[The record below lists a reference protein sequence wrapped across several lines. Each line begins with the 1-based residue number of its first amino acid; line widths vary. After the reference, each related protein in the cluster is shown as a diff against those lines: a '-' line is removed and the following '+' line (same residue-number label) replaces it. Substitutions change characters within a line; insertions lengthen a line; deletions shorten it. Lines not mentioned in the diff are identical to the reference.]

1 MEAAMITSVSSPTFT
16 RTREIASSDR
26 SAASEVAVSNIDISR
41 LTDTDLDKEIL
52 NRYIKAV
59 DDALSELT
67 LSASVVGATK
77 SRIEGNNAFV
87 KNLIDSN
94 TRGIGQLVDADL
106 SEEAAKMKALQTQEQ
121 LAIQTLEISNS
132 GSQNLLQILG

>member
-1 MEAAMITSVSSPTFT
+1 MITSVSSPTFT
-16 RTREIASSDR
+16 RAREIASSDR

-77 SRIEGNNAFV
+77 ARIEGNNAFV

>member
-1 MEAAMITSVSSPTFT
+1 MITSVSSPTFT

-77 SRIEGNNAFV
+77 SRIEGNNA
-87 KNLIDSN
+87 NLIDSN

-121 LAIQTLEISNS
+121 LAIQSLEISNS

>member
-1 MEAAMITSVSSPTFT
+1 MITSVSSPTFT
-16 RTREIASSDR
+16 RAREIASSDR

-67 LSASVVGATK
+67 LSASVVGAK

-132 GSQNLLQILG
+132 GSQNLLQILE

>member
-1 MEAAMITSVSSPTFT
+1 MITSVSSPTFT
-16 RTREIASSDR
+16 RTREIVSSDR

>member
-1 MEAAMITSVSSPTFT
+1 MITSVSSPTFT

-67 LSASVVGATK
+67 LSASVVGAK

>member
-26 SAASEVAVSNIDISR
+26 SAASEVAVSNSDISR

-77 SRIEGNNAFV
+77 SRIEGNNA
-87 KNLIDSN
+87 NLIDSN

>member
-77 SRIEGNNAFV
+77 SRIEGNNA
-87 KNLIDSN
+87 NLIDSN

-106 SEEAAKMKALQTQEQ
+106 SEEAAKMKALQTQDQ

>member
-26 SAASEVAVSNIDISR
+26 SAASEVAVSNSDISR

-77 SRIEGNNAFV
+77 SRIEGNNA
-87 KNLIDSN
+87 NLIDSN

-106 SEEAAKMKALQTQEQ
+106 SEEAAKMKALQTQDQ

-132 GSQNLLQILG
+132 GSQNLLRILE

>member
-1 MEAAMITSVSSPTFT
+1 MITSVSSPTFT

-26 SAASEVAVSNIDISR
+26 SAASEVAVSNSDISR

-77 SRIEGNNAFV
+77 SRIEGNNA
-87 KNLIDSN
+87 NLIDSN

-106 SEEAAKMKALQTQEQ
+106 SEEAAKMKALQTQDQ

-132 GSQNLLQILG
+132 GSQNLLRILE

>member
-1 MEAAMITSVSSPTFT
+1 MITSVSAPTFT
-16 RTREIASSDR
+16 RTREIASSER
-26 SAASEVAVSNIDISR
+26 PAASEVAVSNIDISR

-94 TRGIGQLVDADL
+94 TRGIGQLVDAHL

-132 GSQNLLQILG
+132 GTQNLLQILK